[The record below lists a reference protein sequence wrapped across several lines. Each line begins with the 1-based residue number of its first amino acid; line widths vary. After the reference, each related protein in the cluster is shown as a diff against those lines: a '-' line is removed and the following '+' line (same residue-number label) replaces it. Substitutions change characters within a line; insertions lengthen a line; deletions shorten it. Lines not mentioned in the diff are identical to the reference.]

1 MGLQTRKTRRSRK
14 KLDKTL
20 ATLDWI
26 DLYPNFKLSNAIAS
40 KLDHSP
46 TFLQLHDDSRKRF
59 CKKFK
64 FQNSWLLEL
73 ELNAIVKNGLANFV
87 DYDFYLK

>member
-1 MGLQTRKTRRSRK
+1 M
-14 KLDKTL
+14 
-20 ATLDWI
+20 
-26 DLYPNFKLSNAIAS
+26 
-40 KLDHSP
+40 
-46 TFLQLHDDSRKRF
+46 
-59 CKKFK
+59 